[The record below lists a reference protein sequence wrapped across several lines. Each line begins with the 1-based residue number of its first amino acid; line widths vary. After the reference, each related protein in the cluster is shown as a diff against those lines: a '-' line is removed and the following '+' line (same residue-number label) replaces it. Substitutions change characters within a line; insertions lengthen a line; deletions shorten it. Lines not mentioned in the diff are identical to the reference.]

1 MSRIRFGLIMAVVV
15 AYRGAAANEA
25 EAQTLWRDPAFQRQ
39 FMGSYGVRSEIE
51 PRVTMVEKE
60 QMEKILL
67 LLGADDGL
75 DKARVLLEKTVVQPA
90 ASAVFDF
97 TLANVWLQQEKYD
110 AAAESYQKAIEK
122 FPFFQR
128 AYKNLGLVRIR
139 GTNGMEQAIQP
150 LTRAIELGA
159 NDGLTYGLLAH
170 AYASTEQFVS
180 AESAY
185 RQALLL
191 QPATVD
197 WKLGLA
203 RCLFRQQ
210 KYEEAATMC
219 AELMARD
226 PQRVDYWLL
235 QANAYVGL
243 KQPVKAA
250 EIYEYLDLSGRA
262 PTAALNTLGDIYVNE
277 GTMDLAADA
286 YLRAMSRDAAGKP
299 GTYIRNAEVLGQRGA
314 SSEAVR
320 VVDEVKR
327 AFGGRLSIDERKRV
341 LKLEARIAAAVGRAG
356 AEQAKLLEEIVAL
369 DPLDGEALI
378 LLGQYHAT
386 AGNIE
391 KACFHF
397 ETAAGIEKFEAEAK
411 LRHGQCLVRNA
422 RYQEAIPLLKRS
434 QELKPRDDVGRYLE
448 QVERVARV
456 RN

>member
-1 MSRIRFGLIMAVVV
+1 MWIGYSVVMVV
-15 AYRGAAANEA
+15 ACRCAAAGETDA
-25 EAQTLWRDPAFQRQ
+25 KTLWLDPVFQRQ
-39 FMGSYGVRSEIE
+39 FMGSYGVRAEIE
-51 PRVTMVEKE
+51 PRVTVVEKE
-60 QMEKILL
+60 QMEKILV
-67 LLGADDGL
+67 LLGADEGL

-97 TLANVWLQQEKYD
+97 TLANVLLQQEKYD
-110 AAAESYQKAIEK
+110 AAAESYLKAIEK
-122 FPFFQR
+122 FPSFQR

-185 RQALLL
+185 RLAMML

-210 KYEEAATMC
+210 KFEEAAMMC
-219 AELMARD
+219 AELMSKE

-243 KQPVKAA
+243 KQPLKAA
-250 EIYEYLDLSGRA
+250 EVYEYLDLSGRA
-262 PTAALNTLGDIYVNE
+262 PAAALNTLGDIYVNE
-277 GTMDLAADA
+277 GFMDLAADA
-286 YLRAMSRDAAGKP
+286 YLRGLARDAAAKADRH
-299 GTYIRNAEVLGQRGA
+299 IRNAEVLGQRGA
-314 SSEAVR
+314 SAEAVR
-320 VVDEVKR
+320 ILEAVR
-327 AFGGRLSIDERKRV
+327 QLFGQRLSTDERKRV

-356 AEQAKLLEEIVAL
+356 AEQVKLLEEIVAL

-378 LLGQYHAT
+378 LLGQYYAT

-391 KACFHF
+391 KACFNF

-422 RYQEAIPLLKRS
+422 RYQEAIPLLKRT
-434 QELKPRDDVGRYLE
+434 QELKPREDVGRYLE
-448 QVERVARV
+448 QVERVART